1 MSQNFSVMDIS
12 KQLSKEGL
20 FIKPNAAD
28 AIINSEIES
37 KDIINEL
44 VETTDDNTI
53 TVQEVEKIIEELQI
67 EDQNSNETNE
77 NIEINKTVEKRREK
91 EHNENIIDLEKAFEE
106 VTKNISTTD
115 NVKEIN
121 KKKVLKDKYPDLY
134 NTLFERD
141 LPPVKERISDDLSYS
156 YSMDITSNSRGQGTY
171 DDFKNLFK
179 SRFEKLFEIC
189 NDNRNL
195 YKPSDIDRKRQAG
208 KNVVVGGLV
217 WDTFVSSNDNYFITL
232 EDSNSNETIQVVFT
246 EEKIKSIFEEVVT
259 DEFIIIRGTL
269 ADNGEIIYGDKEIRN
284 GRPPIMFPNIPSSK
298 KVESVNTNAKA
309 ALISDIHI
317 GANEF
322 YPDYWNKF
330 VDWVRETPDIKYI
343 FIAGDIV
350 EGVGV
355 YPNQDEELTI
365 VDLYEQ
371 HAISGKMFEQL
382 PDDVQIFA
390 SVGNHDP
397 VRLAEPQPTLIDK
410 FTNYFPE
417 NVEFIGNPVLVNLGG
432 RKILMY
438 HGMSIHPIAESIPGL
453 DAEEPINVMKKLLK
467 KRHLSPIYGNNVR
480 LAGEDEDYLVI
491 DEIPDVFH
499 TGHVHKWGK
508 GEYNSIQ
515 LVNTATWQG
524 QTSFQ
529 KSKGIEPD
537 VGYWGVLDI
546 KSNTITTKSIK
557 DV

>member
-12 KQLSKEGL
+12 KQLSQEGL

-28 AIINSEIES
+28 AIIENEIES
-37 KDIINEL
+37 ETIINKLIKITDKNTITIQDVERIINEL
-44 VETTDDNTI
+44 
-53 TVQEVEKIIEELQI
+53 QIEE
-67 EDQNSNETNE
+67 QNNNVTTNKD
-77 NIEINKTVEKRREK
+77 NARRKK
-91 EHNENIIDLEKAFEE
+91 EHKENIIDLEEAFEE
-106 VTKNISTTD
+106 VTNNISITDTT
-115 NVKEIN
+115 VKEID
-121 KKKVLKDKYPDLY
+121 KKKVLKDKYPELY
-134 NTLFERD
+134 DTLFERD
-141 LPPVKERISDDLSYS
+141 LPPIKERISDDLSYT
-156 YSMDITSNSRGQGTY
+156 YSMDITGNSRGQGTY

-189 NDNRNL
+189 NKNRNL

-232 EDSNSNETIQVVFT
+232 EDSNTNETIQVVFT
-246 EEKIKSIFEEVVT
+246 DEKIKSIFEEVVV

-284 GRPPIMFPNIPSSK
+284 GRPPIMFPTVPSSRK
-298 KVESVNTNAKA
+298 IESVDTNAKA

-322 YPDYWNKF
+322 YPNYWNKF
-330 VDWVRETPDIKYI
+330 VDWVRETPEIKYI

-397 VRLAEPQPTLIDK
+397 VRLAEPQPTLINK
-410 FTNYFPE
+410 FTNYFPD
-417 NVEFIGNPVLVNLGG
+417 NVEFLGNPVLVNLGG

-491 DEIPDVFH
+491 DEVPDVFH